1 MRENDV
7 GSVIL
12 STLNIDN
19 YQHVARY
26 EAAQRTMARTS
37 VVDAEMQVAV
47 NEVNTVEAQ
56 IRRKQRSQAYGGLPC
71 PDEFED
77 GEGK

>member
-1 MRENDV
+1 
-7 GSVIL
+7 
-12 STLNIDN
+12 
-19 YQHVARY
+19 
-26 EAAQRTMARTS
+26 MARTS

-56 IRRKQRSQAYGGLPC
+56 IRRKQRSQAYDGLPC